1 MDDPNESGEG
11 LPEPVPPA
19 EEGPVP
25 QPEAG
30 AALTADDR
38 TWGMLAHLSALSGV
52 IVPLGNIIGPLVV
65 WLVKRE
71 QSAYVDYHGKEA
83 LNFNISFLVYGLV
96 AGLLILIVIGL
107 ILLPLVVVAWL
118 VLAIVGAVRANA
130 GEQYRYPLTFRFV
143 Q

>member
-1 MDDPNESGEG
+1 MDDQNESGEG
-11 LPEPVPPA
+11 LPEPMPPA

-30 AALTADDR
+30 AAPTADDR
-38 TWGMLAHLSALSGV
+38 TWGMLAHLSALAGV

-71 QSAYVDYHGKEA
+71 QSPYVDYHGKEA
-83 LNFNISFLVYGLV
+83 LNFNISFLIYALIS
-96 AGLLILIVIGL
+96 GLLILIVIGL
-107 ILLPLVVVAWL
+107 ILLPLVGVAWL
-118 VLAIVGAVRANA
+118 VLVIVASVRANA
-130 GEQYRYPLTFRFV
+130 GEQYTYPLTFRFV